1 MTRLETIL
9 FDLLKPMVEDP
20 ESLTIKELSSLEDKE
35 VILMVYAKTEDT
47 ARLIGRQGSMASAV
61 RHMMSIPARLE
72 DKKVTIK
79 FESY

>member
-1 MTRLETIL
+1 MNHLEQIL
-9 FDLLKPMVEDP
+9 FDLLEPMVEEA
-20 ESLTIKELSSLEDKE
+20 ESLKVKEMSSLDENE
-35 VILMVYAKTEDT
+35 IVVMVYAKTQDT

-72 DKKVTIK
+72 NKRITIK

>member
-1 MTRLETIL
+1 MNHLEQIL
-9 FDLLKPMVEDP
+9 FDLLKPMVEEA
-20 ESLTIKELSSLEDKE
+20 ESLQVKEMPSLSDDEI
-35 VILMVYAKTEDT
+35 VVMVYAKTQDT

-72 DKKVTIK
+72 NKRITIK